1 MNSRITQSDIAR
13 AAGVHNTTVS
23 LALRNSPLIP
33 AATRDRIRGIAKS
46 MGYCPDP
53 ALQALVAYR
62 RNRQPL
68 RCGEALAYVTQ
79 GGGRLGSH
87 HEAIHEAHHR
97 AATAKATELGYH
109 LEPFRLGESGLS
121 VRRLNS
127 VLLHRGIRG
136 VIFAAASTAGT
147 DLSGLD
153 WPRLAAVH
161 LGDSATNPAMNQ
173 VTLDPTTVVRL
184 AMQQVLY
191 AGYRRV
197 GLALPHDW
205 DKLTDQV
212 WSATFHAEQYRCHLK
227 DRLPVLH
234 LQSPLHT
241 TPAAGISP
249 HHAAND
255 ASSLLRWSRQYRPD
269 VVLGL
274 SPAVLAHIRD
284 CGFQVPHDFAYADLM
299 LTGAGSAG
307 AGVWVDTVRM
317 GALAVEM
324 LSAQLQQNAFGPPP
338 VATVTAVGGVWRPGP
353 TLPEKPTSALETIHV
368 TTLAASRV

>member
-33 AATRDRIRGIAKS
+33 AATRDRIRGIAKA

-62 RNRQPL
+62 RNRQPP
-68 RCGEALAYVTQ
+68 RGGEALAYVTQ
-79 GGGRLGSH
+79 TGGRSGSH
-87 HEAIHEAHHR
+87 HETFHEAHR
-97 AATAKATELGYH
+97 RTATDKATELGYH
-109 LEPFRLGESGLS
+109 LEPFRFGENGLS
-121 VRRLNS
+121 LRRLDS

-136 VIFAAASTAGT
+136 VIFATAGGAGS

-153 WPRLAAVH
+153 WSRLTAVH
-161 LGDSATNPAMNQ
+161 LGDGAIHPAMNQ
-173 VTLDPTTVVRL
+173 ITLDPAAIIRL

-191 AGYRRV
+191 AGYRRI
-197 GLALPHDW
+197 GLVLPHDW

-212 WSATFHAEQYRCHLK
+212 WSAAFHAEQYRCHLK
-227 DRLPVLH
+227 ERLPVLQ
-234 LQSPLHT
+234 LQSPLHAV
-241 TPAAGISP
+241 PPGGISP

-255 ASSLLRWSRQYRPD
+255 TSSLLRWTRQYRPD

-284 CGFQVPHDFAYADLM
+284 CGFRVPHDFAYADLL
-299 LTGAGSAG
+299 LTAPADG
-307 AGVWVDTVRM
+307 AGVWVDNRRM
-317 GALAVEM
+317 SGLAVEM
-324 LSAQLQQNAFGPPP
+324 LAAQLQQNAFGPPA
-338 VATVTAVGGVWRPGP
+338 VATVTSVGGVWRPGP
-353 TLPEKPTSALETIHV
+353 TLPERPAPETIQ
-368 TTLAASRV
+368 LAAGR